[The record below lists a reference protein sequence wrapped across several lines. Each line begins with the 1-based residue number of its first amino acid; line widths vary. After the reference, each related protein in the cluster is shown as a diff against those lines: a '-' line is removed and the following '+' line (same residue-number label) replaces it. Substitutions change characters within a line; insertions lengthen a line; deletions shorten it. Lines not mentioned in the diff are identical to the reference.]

1 MMKNKG
7 CMKISI
13 ALCFVL
19 ILLFV
24 QPAHAYLDP
33 GSGSAILQGVLAAIV
48 AIGLTVKL
56 FWHKI
61 LKFLGIRKDNSLDN
75 KDTDTDKS

>member
-1 MMKNKG
+1 MKRNG
-7 CMKISI
+7 LVKISM

-19 ILLFV
+19 SFLSV

-33 GSGSAILQGVLAAIV
+33 GTGSAILQGVLAAIV

-61 LKFLGIRKDNSLDN
+61 LKFLGIRKDNSFN
-75 KDTDTDKS
+75 KIDTDTDKS

>member
-1 MMKNKG
+1 MKSKG
-7 CMKISI
+7 YVKISI

-19 ILLFV
+19 SMLFV

-61 LKFLGIRKDNSLDN
+61 LKFLGIRKDNSLDK
-75 KDTDTDKS
+75 KDTDSDKS

>member
-1 MMKNKG
+1 MKSKG
-7 CMKISI
+7 GVKISV

-19 ILLFV
+19 SLFFV

-33 GSGSAILQGVLAAIV
+33 GSGSAILQGVLAGIV

-56 FWHKI
+56 FWHKL
-61 LKFLGIRKDNSLDN
+61 LKFLGIRKDNSLN
-75 KDTDTDKS
+75 KKDADLDKS

>member
-1 MMKNKG
+1 MNNKG
-7 CMKISI
+7 CVNTSI

-61 LKFLGIRKDNSLDN
+61 LKFLGIRKDNSLDK
-75 KDTDTDKS
+75 KDTDTNKS

>member
-1 MMKNKG
+1 M
-7 CMKISI
+7 
-13 ALCFVL
+13 

-48 AIGLTVKL
+48 AVGLTVKL
-56 FWHKI
+56 FWHRI
-61 LKFLGIRKDNSLDN
+61 LKFLGIRKDQRLDT